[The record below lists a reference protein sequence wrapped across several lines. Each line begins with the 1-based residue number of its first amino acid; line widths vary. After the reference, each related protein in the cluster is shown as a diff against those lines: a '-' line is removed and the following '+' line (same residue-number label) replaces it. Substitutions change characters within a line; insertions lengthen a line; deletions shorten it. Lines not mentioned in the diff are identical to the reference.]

1 MEEVPSL
8 WAAVSF
14 FQGPEGGPGAAQS
27 PRSWAT
33 EKCAV
38 FYVLGL
44 CLPLVS
50 FLSFQNCSSLTVA
63 RTPCLRLFRASAV
76 ADRQS
81 PEGYVFLSRLSSLTH
96 SQPGSP
102 RHCAGCA
109 LRLRWVCG
117 TSSRALCSAGS
128 AGRAAGL
135 SALLGLRDEQQG
147 SPLRWVCGTS
157 SRGSP
162 WPLGAI
168 APPPPPPRHQQA
180 SCPAGSSGASPHR
193 APTGGT
199 ASLGLL
205 VTSQQAWP
213 LRSRVWGKNHPHAA
227 SGGKRL
233 YCFPLSC
240 SPSLKTKV

>member
-117 TSSRALCSAGS
+117 ASSRALCSAGS

-135 SALLGLRDEQQG
+135 SAPLGLRDEQQG
-147 SPLRWVCGTS
+147 LSVAFRCHCSPTS
-157 SRGSP
+157 PSQAPAGLMPCWLIWGISPQSAYWRHSLP
-162 WPLGAI
+162 WP
-168 APPPPPPRHQQA
+168 
-180 SCPAGSSGASPHR
+180 AGHLS
-193 APTGGT
+193 
-199 ASLGLL
+199 ASLAPQIQGLGQKPSPC
-205 VTSQQAWP
+205 SQ
-213 LRSRVWGKNHPHAA
+213 WGKA
-227 SGGKRL
+227 SL
-233 YCFPLSC
+233 LLPFELFSFPQD
-240 SPSLKTKV
+240 